1 MAQKPIAM
9 SAIAPVAVAAILI
22 LSLVAAISLT
32 HQAFA
37 QERATTE
44 LTINVSPDTVGESSY
59 HVTGKLAYISPVP
72 PLGLAHPPGKGEVP
86 IENLPGLGGATIT
99 FSTIISGQT
108 ASTGLSPTQT
118 KSDGS
123 YSVTGN
129 ITPHYYQFHFDNV
142 IAHYAGDS
150 EHMPAEAT
158 AHLKR

>member
-1 MAQKPIAM
+1 MTL
-9 SAIAPVAVAAILI
+9 SVTVAGLLI
-22 LSLVAAISLT
+22 LSLPAAMSLT

-37 QERATTE
+37 QEKPTQ
-44 LTINVSPDTVGESSY
+44 LTINVSPDIAGAKSY
-59 HVTGKLAYISPVP
+59 EATGRLTSE
-72 PLGLAHPPGKGEVP
+72 GQ
-86 IENLPGLGGATIT
+86 GLGGATIT

-108 ASTGLSPTQT
+108 ASTGLSPTQA

-150 EHMPAEAT
+150 EHIPAEAT